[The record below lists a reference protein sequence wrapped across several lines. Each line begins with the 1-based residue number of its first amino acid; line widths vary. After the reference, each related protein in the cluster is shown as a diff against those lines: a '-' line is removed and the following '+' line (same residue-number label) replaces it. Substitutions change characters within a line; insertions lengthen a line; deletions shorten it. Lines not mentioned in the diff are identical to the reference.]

1 MTPTRIKTKEESKN
15 NSSKPGFLREKY
27 VLRAALTMAVLVM
40 AVRSIFEQQPFLVG
54 KGESTGNIKNVTI
67 DQAVT
72 SSSNRHTAAT
82 KAVPQWQ
89 PRPPM
94 TLFVRMSGTMSKHRR
109 RWYCTFFRS
118 TALFWNIAF
127 TNRIILLLDDEV
139 PTDHEFGTTLSH
151 QVAQEFPEFQLQ
163 VKYEPVPKDKF
174 LLSKKSGQEK
184 RPLGYRRQLYS
195 SFLTD
200 QYIGEDVGMLIV
212 FMDNDAMFFSPVTLS
227 SILDA
232 YNRPRVFGSDC
243 TYPREHVTKWYQSTI
258 DILGFPMISDFMSY
272 FPVYIYADTIRN
284 CRQYLLTRFGGG
296 NASSSTTTPTFE
308 EIYPLISPPGR
319 NMSPVCVLL
328 SYAWYFERERYSWS
342 FEVCDYPSKRNGA
355 IANPQHYMGSDD
367 VTETLPVPQTAFHKP
382 YAIDESKVAHM
393 TYCFAALYLLN
404 ATGRSDTLHRPLHL
418 QHPLQLAADCLDKQR
433 QQRRFRYTWMHL
445 YVLFVPNLQ
454 YMYQKDVAPPRCKGA
469 NEFDCIA
476 RLDRHFQE
484 YAQEVQQE
492 HRPPLDWSRTDR
504 VSAMAQQ
511 AWNITCSPIVELSS
525 PSAAG

>member
-1 MTPTRIKTKEESKN
+1 MTPARIKTKQESKKIFF
-15 NSSKPGFLREKY
+15 KPGLLRGKR
-27 VLRAALTMAVLVM
+27 VLRVTLAMAVLVM
-40 AVRSIFEQQPFLVG
+40 AVRSIFEQQHFLVE
-54 KGESTGNIKNVTI
+54 KGESTGDINNVTI

-72 SSSNRHTAAT
+72 STSSRHT
-82 KAVPQWQ
+82 AVPQWQ
-89 PRPPM
+89 PRPQM
-94 TLFVRMSGTMSKHRR
+94 ALFVRMSGTMSKHRR

-118 TALFWNIAF
+118 TALFWNVAY

-139 PTDHEFGTTLSH
+139 PTDHEFGTTVLQ
-151 QVAQEFPEFQLQ
+151 QVAHEFPEFQLQ
-163 VKYEPVPKDKF
+163 VKYEPLPKDKY
-174 LLSKKSGQEK
+174 LLSKKTGQEK

-200 QYIGEDVGMLIV
+200 QYIGDDDHKDNGTLIV

-243 TYPREHVTKWYQSTI
+243 TYPLEHVTKWYQSTI

-284 CRQYLLTRFGGG
+284 CRQYLLTRLGGG
-296 NASSSTTTPTFE
+296 NANTTNYTTFD

-355 IANPQHYMGSDD
+355 IANPKHNMGSDD

-404 ATGRSDTLHRPLHL
+404 ATSMSASLHQRLDQQ
-418 QHPLQLAADCLDKQR
+418 QHPLQLMADCLDGKQ
-433 QQRRFRYTWMHL
+433 QQRFRYTWMHL

-454 YMYQKDVAPPRCKGA
+454 YLYQKDVVRPRCKGA
-469 NEFDCIA
+469 NEFDCIT

-484 YAQEVQQE
+484 YVQEVQQE
-492 HRPPLDWSRTDR
+492 HRPPLDWGRTDR

-511 AWNITCSPIVELSS
+511 AWNITCSPIVESSS
-525 PSAAG
+525 PFATG